1 MSINMLTGCANQ
13 PMIEALDD
21 EPLLHAVMGACRD
34 IILQTLPCL
43 GNGFIHEL
51 LKGRDLIS
59 KGIGLAQRKN
69 LARNV
74 LEHFSQVDTVS

>member
-43 GNGFIHEL
+43 GNGFIREL